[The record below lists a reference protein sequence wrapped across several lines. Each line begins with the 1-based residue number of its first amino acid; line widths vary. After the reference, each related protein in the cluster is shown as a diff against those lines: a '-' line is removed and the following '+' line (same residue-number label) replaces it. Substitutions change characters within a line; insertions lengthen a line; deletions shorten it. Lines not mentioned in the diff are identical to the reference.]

1 VVRILTLASGAGSNF
16 QRLLEVHADQP
27 FQGQFVGLIVDRPNT
42 GAAEIANSS
51 SVPVTLVEYRAYEQR
66 SQFEDFLLQAIQ
78 SYEPDLIVGAG
89 FMRILPE
96 AIIQRYE
103 NRIMNL
109 HPSLLPAFP
118 GLHPQRQALQ
128 RGVKVSGC
136 TVHFMDSGVDT
147 GPIIAQSVV
156 QIPEGCD
163 EQTLINLIRIEEHEL
178 LPEAVRLF
186 CENRLAVQ
194 NGVVHVKRAGP
205 GTPG

>member
-1 VVRILTLASGAGSNF
+1 MVRILTLASGAGSNF
-16 QRLLEVHADQP
+16 QRLLEEHSHHP
-27 FQGQFVGLIVDRPNT
+27 FDAQFVGLIVDRPNT
-42 GAAEIANSS
+42 GASSIAERN
-51 SVPVTLVEYRAYEQR
+51 SVPVSMVEYAAFEER
-66 SQFEDFLLQAIQ
+66 SHFEAALLQCIH
-78 SYEPDLIVGAG
+78 SFEPDLIVGAG

-96 AIIQRYE
+96 EIVHKFQ

-118 GLHPQRQALQ
+118 GLHPQRQALA

-163 EQTLINLIRIEEHEL
+163 EQTLTDLIRIEEHEL
-178 LPEAVRLF
+178 LPRAVRMF
-186 CENRLAVQ
+186 CEDRLRVEQ
-194 NGVVHVKRAGP
+194 GIVNIRKSV
-205 GTPG
+205 